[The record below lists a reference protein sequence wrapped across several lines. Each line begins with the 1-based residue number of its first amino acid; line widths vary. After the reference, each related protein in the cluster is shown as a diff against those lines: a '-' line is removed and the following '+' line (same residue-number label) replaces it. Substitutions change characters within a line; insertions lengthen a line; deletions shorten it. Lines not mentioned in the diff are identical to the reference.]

1 MEGPTYIQCPQ
12 VFEEEKV
19 NGKIIFLA
27 GGISKCPNWQEDLK
41 LMLFESRLPKLVI
54 FNPRRSHDFDFE
66 KESEFQI
73 KWEFDHLKRSDAVSF
88 WFPKESVCPITLLEL
103 GTCLKSPNKTVF
115 VGCHPEYS
123 RKKDLYIQSSLYRP
137 EIKIVEDLVSLS
149 QQIQKWYEKPIE
161 NKPPAEMEV
170 ESTNY
175 FFFGAAL
182 FLGGLLLIG
191 ALSTTVEKPPY

>member
-1 MEGPTYIQCPQ
+1 METPTYIQCPQ
-12 VFEEEKV
+12 KFEEEKA
-19 NGKIIFLA
+19 NGKLIFLA
-27 GGISKCPNWQEDLK
+27 GGISKCPNWQEDFK
-41 LMLFESRLPKLVI
+41 QMLFESRLPKLVI

-103 GTCLKSPNKTVF
+103 GTCLKSQNKTVF

-123 RKKDLYIQSSLYRP
+123 RKTDLYIQTSLYRP

-161 NKPPAEMEV
+161 NKPPAEKE
-170 ESTNY
+170 EENQNY
-175 FFFGAAL
+175 YWFGAAL
-182 FLGGLLLIG
+182 FICGLLIG
-191 ALSTTVEKPPY
+191 VLSKTAEPRPF